1 MISLI
6 TALLYIDAAAMVSIH
21 NIASRLN
28 EKQVQNLR
36 PDLPDN
42 KARVKL
48 QPHSSS
54 AHEKYNLV
62 KPYVHPNSPAENNKA
77 MPFYSY
83 PTPPDNREVPY
94 DLPYPFSP
102 QNKPSFTGDFAH
114 PFLVQ
119 PPQNHPITRDQL
131 SPNTSPH
138 LVPFPFSLN
147 AFSPNKQ
154 VSYPFPEMDLYSSSE
169 QESEIQFPHSS
180 DNGTEMEGHPSL
192 EDELEKEHD
201 SSAEDE
207 IEKEN
212 SSENETLK
220 KPSPNE
226 IIARTSQTSCL
237 DGWVYN
243 HDLSTC
249 YSFYQTKMNWIQ
261 AEMSCQM
268 YVPGGHLASIHWE
281 EHNQF
286 IQDLIKRNNPVPTG
300 TWIGL
305 SDCHKESVYLW
316 TDGSA
321 TDFTK
326 WNRDLPEDKE
336 EVGNC
341 ATINSEGIGGIWDDR
356 TCSDE
361 LPFVCAYKLF

>member
-1 MISLI
+1 MYNKSKLMNDVGTTGEIVPTLRLRMISLI

-62 KPYVHPNSPAENNKA
+62 KPYVHPNSPAENNK
-77 MPFYSY
+77 
-83 PTPPDNREVPY
+83 
-94 DLPYPFSP
+94 
-102 QNKPSFTGDFAH
+102 
-114 PFLVQ
+114 
-119 PPQNHPITRDQL
+119 
-131 SPNTSPH
+131 
-138 LVPFPFSLN
+138 
-147 AFSPNKQ
+147 
-154 VSYPFPEMDLYSSSE
+154 
-169 QESEIQFPHSS
+169 ESEIQFPHSS